1 MSRWFNVDL
10 YGNYNGGPPDTKKLV
25 TGDNPEQLAEY
36 AINNI
41 TDCYLRELGRHP
53 RRMELELIWSRTLN
67 KKTPVAFPRNPES
80 EIL

>member
-10 YGNYNGGPPDTKKLV
+10 YGNYEGGPANVKKLV
-25 TGDNPEQLAEY
+25 TGDSPEQLAEY

-41 TDCYLRELGRHP
+41 TDCYLREVGRPP

-67 KKTPVAFPRNPES
+67 KKSPMALPRNPES